1 MASKFEELK
10 KLPPE
15 ERIKRLKE
23 LQEQDKKEIEEAAEL
38 MKKSQN
44 EADANAEE
52 LRRVPIPQFK
62 AVDLDSLFTEDEK
75 DAVSVSRYLDAE
87 LRKKRAHRLDELTKE
102 DKAPQSL
109 DKQIEHEQVAQTEK
123 VREEMQRQ
131 YFTQK
136 SNTEVINRFYQIGQ
150 RIEEK
155 GYVNP
160 EERAEMRALYE
171 DVARREFE
179 EHEKDKQMYE
189 SLDAVRKQLK
199 DRLSY
204 HR

>member
-38 MKKSQN
+38 MKQSQN

-179 EHEKDKQMYE
+179 EKEKDKQMYE

>member
-38 MKKSQN
+38 MKQSQN

>member
-38 MKKSQN
+38 MKQSQN

-109 DKQIEHEQVAQTEK
+109 YKQIEHEQVAQTEK

-131 YFTQK
+131 Y
-136 SNTEVINRFYQIGQ
+136 
-150 RIEEK
+150 
-155 GYVNP
+155 
-160 EERAEMRALYE
+160 
-171 DVARREFE
+171 
-179 EHEKDKQMYE
+179 
-189 SLDAVRKQLK
+189 
-199 DRLSY
+199 
-204 HR
+204 